1 MEESVNIEV
10 TLKLIDDLK
19 PGECFLIRY
28 NNENGEKETNAFIV
42 VDLGPVLT
50 ESMQLAYP
58 NKIYVV
64 DMRTGQLS
72 AMGTGFE
79 VAVMN

>member
-1 MEESVNIEV
+1 MEESVNV
-10 TLKLIDDLK
+10 TRKLIDDLK

-28 NNENGEKETNAFIV
+28 NNENDERETNAFIV

-50 ESMQLAYP
+50 KSMQLAYP
-58 NKIYVV
+58 DKIYVV

-72 AMGTGFE
+72 VMDTGFE
-79 VAVMN
+79 VAVVN